1 MFDSQRVHFLKCHP
15 SYFALVCTGAKKSEV
30 RINDRDYAKGDII
43 VLNSWADGHYRG
55 ESCLLYI
62 DHVFEIDKFFNLSTD
77 LVSLS
82 VSVLTKRFDYNL
94 FKDAF

>member
-1 MFDSQRVHFLKCHP
+1 MVDAHRVHFLKCAP
-15 SYFALVCTGAKKSEV
+15 SYFALVCTGEKKSEV
-30 RINDRDYAKGDII
+30 RINDRCYAKGDII
-43 VLNSWADGHYRG
+43 VLNSWSDGHYCG

-62 DHVFEIDKFFNLSTD
+62 NHVLDIDRVFDLSTD

-94 FKDAF
+94 FSDGI